1 MAGGSK
7 KKTKIPL
14 IGLLALK
21 NQLVTK
27 SELEVGLTQ
36 VRDAKDQAGALKDY
50 FISQELIS
58 NKNVQRL
65 TLAAKAITIR
75 QKEYTF
81 GAIALAKGFINK
93 SVLDLALEDQ
103 QNDIKEK
110 KKPRLIGDM
119 MVAAGL
125 LTERQRDYI
134 LKLQNR
140 VRKNAIAATVVTPDG
155 PAEKVPAPESSKAAA
170 DPETGI
176 DPADD
181 TDTGAE
187 EKASLAAASQEV
199 TLLDPEI
206 ITGGIQLQVSSD
218 FMAAFL
224 TKTDQFDDNLLASDI
239 KEELIDRGIV
249 AGIVAEEMID
259 GFIQS
264 TGFKTQSFRV
274 AKGIRPIQ
282 GQDAKVEFFFNTDY
296 LKAGG
301 MDDNGYI
308 DFKQRGEIPLVD
320 KGTVLAEKIPRVEA
334 RWGQNIYGD
343 EVMTEKGEDTPLRFG
358 HGVVLSEDGLK
369 LLADVR
375 GYPKYSLSGVVFVHE
390 EYTAGGDVDYET
402 GHIEFD
408 GNVNVKGCIKSG
420 FKVRGNDVTTVELD
434 GGIIEAEGDVK
445 VDGGINEGS
454 VYARGNVYA
463 KFIHNSEINCMG
475 DVYVQKEIVDS
486 TIETSGSCSI
496 ANGKLISSTVT
507 AKMGLMARN
516 IGTEMG
522 RPSVIKVGHD
532 AFTQRELKKNK
543 AEVAR
548 VKEEILGQE
557 SKRDKLKEQNTLLQ
571 KEITELAHVQDRAQL
586 EQREIDTQLNDP
598 AAAADAEALKRR
610 LKALLANV
618 DEAENKLD
626 HCFEKSEALESAMKK
641 ISRIIEKL
649 QVQRDALVAERN
661 NLSKWAKDNPG
672 KAMVAVEG
680 ALLAGTQVIGK
691 HSEYTAEKEIRH
703 ARISELLFKTE
714 AEEGG
719 RTSYQM
725 QVGNY

>member
-7 KKTKIPL
+7 KKSKIPL

-27 SELEVGLTQ
+27 SELEAGLNQ
-36 VRDAKDQAGALKDY
+36 VRDAKDQDEALKAY
-50 FISQELIS
+50 FLSQELIS

-103 QNDIKEK
+103 QSDIKEK
-110 KKPRLIGDM
+110 RKPRLIGDM
-119 MVAAGL
+119 MVEAGL

-140 VRKNAIAATVVTPDG
+140 VRKNAIAATVVKTEEQAPD
-155 PAEKVPAPESSKAAA
+155 PLIPEVSKADSKPEPESVSESAAE
-170 DPETGI
+170 DKPT
-176 DPADD
+176 PAN
-181 TDTGAE
+181 GP
-187 EKASLAAASQEV
+187 QEV
-199 TLLDPEI
+199 TLLEPEI
-206 ITGGIQLQVSSD
+206 ISGGIQLQISSD
-218 FMAAFL
+218 FMSAFL
-224 TKTDQFDDNLLASDI
+224 TKTAQFDENILVSDI
-239 KEELIDRGIV
+239 KEDLLDRGIV
-249 AGIVAEEMID
+249 SGIVAEEMIE

-264 TGFKTQSFRV
+264 SGFKTQSFRV

-320 KGTVLAEKIPRVEA
+320 KGTVLAEKTPRVEA

-343 EVMTEKGEDTPLRFG
+343 EVMTEKGEDEPLRFG

-375 GYPKYSLSGVVFVHE
+375 GYPKYSLGGVVFVHE

-420 FKVRGNDVTTVELD
+420 FKVRGNDVSTIELD
-434 GGIIEAEGDVK
+434 GGIVEAEGDVK

-463 KFIHNSEINCMG
+463 RFIHNSEITCMG
-475 DVYVQKEIVDS
+475 DVYVEKEIVDS
-486 TIETSGSCSI
+486 TIETSGTCSI

-532 AFTQRELKKNK
+532 AFTERELKKNK
-543 AEVAR
+543 TEVAKI
-548 VKEEILGQE
+548 KEEILSQE
-557 SKRDKLKEQNTLLQ
+557 SKKEKLKEQNILLQ

-586 EQREIDTQLNDP
+586 EQREIDTQLKQP
-598 AAAADAEALKRR
+598 GGAADEDALKRR
-610 LKALLANV
+610 LTELDSDV
-618 DEAENKLD
+618 DETERKLD
-626 HCFEKSEALESAMKK
+626 HCFEKSEAFESAMKK
-641 ISRIIEKL
+641 ISRVIEKL
-649 QVQRDALVAERN
+649 QEQKEALVAERN

-680 ALLAGTQVIGK
+680 AILAGTQVIGK
-691 HSEYTAEKEIRH
+691 HSEYTVEKEIRH
-703 ARISELLFKTE
+703 ARISEMLYKTDTQDGE
-714 AEEGG
+714 
-719 RTSYQM
+719 RTSYQIK
-725 QVGNY
+725 VGNY

>member
-7 KKTKIPL
+7 KKSKTPL

-27 SELEVGLTQ
+27 SELEAGLNQ
-36 VRDAKDQAGALKDY
+36 IRDSKDQDEALKAY
-50 FISQELIS
+50 FLSQELIS

-65 TLAAKAITIR
+65 TLAAKAINIR

-93 SVLDLALEDQ
+93 SVLDLALEEQ
-103 QNDIKEK
+103 QSDIKEK

-119 MVAAGL
+119 MVEAGL

-140 VRKNAIAATVVTPDG
+140 VRKNAIASTVVDTE
-155 PAEKVPAPESSKAAA
+155 ASIPAPSAPAASKEDPKHESTS
-170 DPETGI
+170 DPES
-176 DPADD
+176 DAKD
-181 TDTGAE
+181 TPLSVNGP
-187 EKASLAAASQEV
+187 QEV
-199 TLLDPEI
+199 TLLEPTVI
-206 ITGGIQLQVSSD
+206 VGGIQLQISSD
-218 FMAAFL
+218 FMSAFL
-224 TKTDQFDDNLLASDI
+224 TKTEHFDENVLVSDI
-239 KEELIDRGIV
+239 KEALLNLGIV
-249 AGIVAEEMID
+249 SGIVAEEMID

-264 TGFKTQSFRV
+264 SGFKTQSFRV

-301 MDDNGYI
+301 MDEKGNI
-308 DFKQRGEIPLVD
+308 DFKQRGEIPLVE
-320 KGTVLAEKIPRVEA
+320 KGTVLAEKTPRVEA

-343 EVMTEKGEDTPLRFG
+343 EMKTEKGEDEPLKFG

-408 GNVNVKGCIKSG
+408 GNINVKGCIKSG
-420 FKVRGNDVTTVELD
+420 FKVRGNDITTVELD
-434 GGIIEAEGDVK
+434 GGMVEAEGDVK
-445 VDGGINEGS
+445 VVGGINEGS
-454 VYARGNVYA
+454 IYARGNVYA
-463 KFIHNSEINCMG
+463 KFIHNSKIICMG
-475 DVYVQKEIVDS
+475 DVYVEKEIVDS
-486 TIETSGSCSI
+486 TIEASGSCSI

-532 AFTQRELKKNK
+532 AFTERELKKNK
-543 AEVAR
+543 AEVAKL
-548 VKEEILGQE
+548 KEDILAQE
-557 SKRDKLKEQNTLLQ
+557 SKKEKLKEQNILLQ

-586 EQREIDTQLNDP
+586 EQREIDTQLKNLGS
-598 AAAADAEALKRR
+598 AADEDALKRR
-610 LKALLANV
+610 LIELDGDVEDTEK
-618 DEAENKLD
+618 KLD
-626 HCFEKSEALESAMKK
+626 HCFEKSEAFESAMKK
-641 ISRIIEKL
+641 ISRIIEQLHEQKES
-649 QVQRDALVAERN
+649 LVAERN

-680 ALLAGTQVIGK
+680 AILAGTQVIGK
-691 HSEYTAEKEIRH
+691 HSDYTVEKEIRH
-703 ARISELLFKTE
+703 ARLSEMLYK
-714 AEEGG
+714 AETQDGE
-719 RTSYQM
+719 RNSYQIK
-725 QVGNY
+725 VGNY